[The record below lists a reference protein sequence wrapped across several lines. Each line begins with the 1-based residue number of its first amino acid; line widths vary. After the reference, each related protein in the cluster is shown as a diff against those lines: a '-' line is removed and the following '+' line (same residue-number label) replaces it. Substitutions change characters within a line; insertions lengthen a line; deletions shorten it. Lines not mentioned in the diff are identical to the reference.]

1 MENRVGLK
9 ILTLLLVDGLS
20 HAKDGSLYGAEFP
33 DSVGKRI
40 EKFVTVVETYLNK
53 KVLGTP
59 RNPAH
64 WQLPLEGDNVSDKK
78 IGTICLC
85 NNRTRKVVED
95 LWGLVQLCEPNSSRR
110 TLWKESVIDNY
121 VPAFKILRWKCNLSD
136 EDIAAF
142 QRHVDVWFQLWTK
155 LHPGDLGITNYIHLL
170 ASGHIAEYLKYWR
183 SLYPHS
189 QQGWGK
195 SYC

>member
-9 ILTLLLVDGLS
+9 FLTLLLVDGLS
-20 HAKDGSLYGAEFP
+20 HAKDGSLYGDQFP

-40 EKFVTVVETYLNK
+40 EKFVRVVETCLNTE
-53 KVLGTP
+53 VLGTP
-59 RNPAH
+59 QNPAH
-64 WQLPLEGDNVSDKK
+64 WQLPLEGDNVADKK

-95 LWGLVQLCEPNSSRR
+95 LWGLVQLCEPNLRR

-121 VPAFKILRWKCNLSD
+121 VPTFRILRLKRNLSD
-136 EDIAAF
+136 EDIA

-155 LHPGDLGITNYIHLL
+155 LHPGDFGITNYIHLL
-170 ASGHIAEYLKYWR
+170 SSGHIAEYLKYWR

-195 SYC
+195 FMC